1 MTRKVLLMLATFALS
16 LSAQATTAT
25 PSLDTPSVATPNHTP
40 YEAMPLSSEEEADDE
55 GLFWWEAGANIVSNY
70 LWRGYDQS
78 YYGNMFDPAIQPS
91 VTLGL
96 GAFYIDLWYNFST
109 ISTYQ
114 ELDMTLGFDYEGLSI
129 TVYDV
134 WCDYG
139 KAFWQNDFLD
149 DENHSLT
156 ATIEYTLF
164 DRLRLHWGTTFL
176 HAADWLTE
184 GKRAG
189 KRAFSSYFEV
199 AYTQPVKELFDITF
213 TAGASPWT
221 APFWCAGPRV
231 LVDGAYTLDF
241 DNIPKGFNVT
251 NLNIT
256 LSREFTAGAATIPV
270 ELGYTFNPTSK
281 RHYALIKTGFAF

>member
-1 MTRKVLLMLATFALS
+1 MTRKITLLLATIALAI
-16 LSAQATTAT
+16 SAQA
-25 PSLDTPSVATPNHTP
+25 STPNFETEPTP
-40 YEAMPLSSEEEADDE
+40 TETSLPDVETPLEADDE
-55 GLFWWEAGANIVSNY
+55 GLFWWEAGVNLSSNY

-114 ELDMTLGFDYEGLSI
+114 ELDLTLGFDYKGLSI

-176 HAADWLTE
+176 HAGDWLLNEDGT
-184 GKRAG
+184 RDR
-189 KRAFSSYFEV
+189 RAFSSYFEV

-221 APFWCAGPRV
+221 APFWCAGPQR
-231 LVDGAYTLDF
+231 LMEDGSYALDW
-241 DNIPKGFNVT
+241 DDLPTGFNVT
-251 NLNIT
+251 NLNVT
-256 LSREFTAGAATIPV
+256 LSREFSVGAATFPI
-270 ELGYTFNPTSK
+270 ELGYTYNPTSK
-281 RHYALIKTGFAF
+281 RHYALIKAGIAF

>member
-1 MTRKVLLMLATFALS
+1 MTRKITLLLATIALAV
-16 LSAQATTAT
+16 SAQA
-25 PSLDTPSVATPNHTP
+25 STPNFETLSTP
-40 YEAMPLSSEEEADDE
+40 TVTLLPDADASLEADEEE
-55 GLFWWEAGANIVSNY
+55 GLFWWEAGANLTSNY

-78 YYGNMFDPAIQPS
+78 YYGNVFDPAIQPS

-114 ELDMTLGFDYEGLSI
+114 ELDLTLGFDYKGLSI

-156 ATIEYTLF
+156 ATIEYTFF

-189 KRAFSSYFEV
+189 KRAFSSYFEIS
-199 AYTQPVKELFDITF
+199 YRQPIKEYFDINI

-231 LVDGAYTLDF
+231 FVDGAYQLDF

-251 NLNIT
+251 NLSLV
-256 LSREFTAGAATIPV
+256 LSREFEVGAATFPV
-270 ELGYTFNPTSK
+270 ELGYTYNPTSR
-281 RHYALIKTGFAF
+281 RHYALIKAGVAF

>member
-1 MTRKVLLMLATFALS
+1 MTRKITLLLATIALAV
-16 LSAQATTAT
+16 SAQASTTNNETGNTAT
-25 PSLDTPSVATPNHTP
+25 PATTPTPTTALP
-40 YEAMPLSSEEEADDE
+40 SDVEDDDE
-55 GLFWWEAGANIVSNY
+55 GLFWWEAGANITSNY

-78 YYGNMFDPAIQPS
+78 YYGNVFDPAIQPS

-96 GAFYIDLWYNFST
+96 GAFYVDLWYNYST
-109 ISTYQ
+109 LSTYQ
-114 ELDMTLGFDYEGLSI
+114 ELDITLGFDYENLSI

-176 HAADWLTE
+176 HAADWLYNDD
-184 GKRAG
+184 GSKRR
-189 KRAFSSYFEV
+189 RAFSSYFEV
-199 AYTQPVKELFDITF
+199 AYTQPVKELFDIEI

-221 APFWCAGPRV
+221 APFWCAGPRKM
-231 LVDGAYTLDF
+231 VDGGYELDF
-241 DNIPKGFNVT
+241 DNLPEGFNVT
-251 NLNIT
+251 NLSLQ
-256 LSREFTAGAATIPV
+256 LSREFEVGAATIPV
-270 ELGYTFNPTSK
+270 SVGYTYNPTSN
-281 RHYALIKTGFAF
+281 RHYALINAGVAF

>member
-1 MTRKVLLMLATFALS
+1 MTRKLLLFLAS
-16 LSAQATTAT
+16 ISIATTAMAQ
-25 PSLDTPSVATPNHTP
+25 VATSETTTP
-40 YEAMPLSSEEEADDE
+40 QPVALSAEDDDDDNE
-55 GLFWWEAGANIVSNY
+55 SLFWWSAGANLASNY

-96 GAFYIDLWYNFST
+96 GAFYVDLWYNFST

-114 ELDMTLGFDYEGLSI
+114 ELDMTLGFDYENLSI

-149 DENHSLT
+149 DDNHSLT

-176 HAADWLTE
+176 HSADWLYNDDGTK
-184 GKRAG
+184 KR
-189 KRAFSSYFEV
+189 RAFSSYFEV
-199 AYTQPVKELFDITF
+199 AYTQPVRELFDIEII
-213 TAGASPWT
+213 AGASPWT
-221 APFWCAGPRV
+221 GPFWCAGPRKM
-231 LVDGAYTLDF
+231 VDGGYELDF
-241 DNIPKGFNVT
+241 DNIPEGFNVT
-251 NLNIT
+251 NLSLMLT
-256 LSREFTAGAATIPV
+256 REFEVGKATIPV
-270 ELGYTFNPTSK
+270 NVGYTYNPTTN
-281 RHYALIKTGFAF
+281 RHYALIKTGFSF

>member
-1 MTRKVLLMLATFALS
+1 MTRKITLLLATIALAV
-16 LSAQATTAT
+16 SAQASTNNNETGNTTTPATTPTPTTAL
-25 PSLDTPSVATPNHTP
+25 PSDV
-40 YEAMPLSSEEEADDE
+40 EDDDE
-55 GLFWWEAGANIVSNY
+55 GLFWWEAGANITSNY

-78 YYGNMFDPAIQPS
+78 YYGNVFDPAIQPS

-96 GAFYIDLWYNFST
+96 GAFYVDLWYNYST
-109 ISTYQ
+109 LSTYQ
-114 ELDMTLGFDYEGLSI
+114 ELDITLGFDYENLSI

-176 HAADWLTE
+176 HAADWLYNDD
-184 GKRAG
+184 GSKRR
-189 KRAFSSYFEV
+189 RAFSSYFEV
-199 AYTQPVKELFDITF
+199 AYTQPVKKLFDIEI

-221 APFWCAGPRV
+221 APFWCAGPRKM
-231 LVDGAYTLDF
+231 VDGGYELDF
-241 DNIPKGFNVT
+241 DNLPEGFNVT
-251 NLNIT
+251 NLSLQ
-256 LSREFTAGAATIPV
+256 LSREFEVGVATIPV
-270 ELGYTFNPTSK
+270 SVGYTYNPTSN
-281 RHYALIKTGFAF
+281 RHYALINAGVAF